1 MDSRVMNP
9 RMVFPFIEL
18 AIAIALVAG
27 TFALM
32 QWWL

>member
-1 MDSRVMNP
+1 MNR
-9 RMVFPFIEL
+9 RMAYPLIEL

-32 QWWL
+32 KWWL